1 MKSFVRSYGMVI
13 ILVVMFALLYATV
26 PTFRNPQNL
35 LNLLQQNSVNAII
48 ASGVTFV
55 LITGGIDLS
64 VGSTAALAGMAGAA
78 VMVRHG
84 ILLGVLAGLAA
95 ATAAGLLNGL
105 LISRAGIVPF
115 VTTLGVQT
123 LTRGI
128 LYIATNATPIY
139 GLPFEYMRVGLGNI
153 GPFPIA
159 TSLAVVIAVVMQVLL
174 KHTPYG
180 QYVLAL
186 GGNEDA
192 TRLSG
197 IDVKRTKTVVYT
209 VTALL
214 AGVGGLILL
223 GQTNTGQPQAAVG
236 YELNAIAAVVVG
248 GTPLSGGQGSVLNTI
263 IGVLVL
269 GLISNALN
277 LMNVSPYWQPAV
289 TGLIILLAVG
299 LDTATKGHR

>member
-1 MKSFVRSYGMVI
+1 MKSFIRSYGIVI
-13 ILVVMFALLYATV
+13 ILVAMFVTMYASV
-26 PTFRNPQNL
+26 STFRNPQNL

-64 VGSTAALAGMAGAA
+64 VGSTAALAGMAAAA
-78 VMVRHG
+78 VMVRYG
-84 ILLGVLAGLAA
+84 IALGMLAGLAA
-95 ATAAGLLNGL
+95 ATVAGLLNGL
-105 LISRAGIVPF
+105 LITRAGIVPF
-115 VTTLGVQT
+115 VATLGVQT

-139 GLPFEYMRVGLGNI
+139 GLPFEYMTMGLGSI

-159 TSLAVVIAVVMQVLL
+159 TSLAVIVAVVMHVLL
-174 KHTPYG
+174 THTPYG
-180 QYVLAL
+180 QYVLAV

-197 IDVKRTKTVVYT
+197 VDVQKTKTAVYT
-209 VTALL
+209 ITAVL
-214 AGVGGLILL
+214 AGLGGLILL

-248 GTPLSGGQGSVLNTI
+248 GTPLSGGQGSVLRTI

-299 LDTATKGHR
+299 IDTATKGRK

>member
-1 MKSFVRSYGMVI
+1 MKSFVRSYGMVV
-13 ILVVMFALLYATV
+13 ILVVMFALLYAAV

-78 VMVRHG
+78 VMVSHG
-84 ILLGVLAGLAA
+84 IFLGVLAGLAA

-139 GLPFEYMRVGLGNI
+139 GLPFEYMRVGLGSI

-159 TSLAVVIAVVMQVLL
+159 TSLAVTIAIIMHVILT
-174 KHTPYG
+174 HTPYG
-180 QYVLAL
+180 QYVLAT

-197 IDVKRTKTVVYT
+197 IDVQTTKTVVYT

-248 GTPLSGGQGSVLNTI
+248 GTPLSGGQGSVLRTI

-299 LDTATKGHR
+299 IDTATKTHK